1 MPYVERTVI
10 AGRVRE
16 TKKMYTS
23 RYHREGEK
31 RQKKENPTPD
41 KQKKVNE
48 RKAEEQ
54 LRWKL
59 NANFGA
65 KDYHVVLHYYDHM
78 KPVDPERGEEDKK
91 KFLRLLCKEYRKAE
105 LEWKYIACTEHKYS
119 TNLHH
124 HIITKRSS
132 IELIQEVWW
141 KVVGEDNG
149 NISVKPL
156 DKRGNHAKLAAYLI
170 KESRSM
176 MEYWKK
182 RGKRYKRFSCSK
194 GLDCPEPEYR
204 VVDANSWANEPK
216 AKKGWI
222 ILKDDNGNLAQ
233 TGFCEM
239 TGYAWQEYF
248 ELWADESTPPQ
259 PGRKRGRKIKA
270 FREEAS

>member
-31 RQKKENPTPD
+31 RQSKENPTPE

-65 KDYHVVLHYYDHM
+65 KDFHLVLHYSDKS
-78 KPVDPERGEEDKK
+78 KPVDPERAEADKK
-91 KFLRLLCKEYRKAE
+91 KFLRLLCKEYRKRGM
-105 LEWKYIACTEHKYS
+105 EWKYIACTEHKYS
-119 TNLHH
+119 TNIHH
-124 HIITKRSS
+124 HII
-132 IELIQEVWW
+132 IPACPVDLLQEVWW
-141 KVVGEDNG
+141 KVVGEDGG
-149 NISVKPL
+149 NPSIKPM
-156 DKRGNHAKLAAYLI
+156 DKRGNHGKLAAYLM

-176 MEYWKK
+176 MEYWKA

-194 GLDCPEPEYR
+194 GLECPEPEYR
-204 VVDANSWANEPK
+204 VVDSNSWANEPR
-216 AKKGWI
+216 ARKGYVL
-222 ILKDDNGNLAQ
+222 LKDDNGDVARC
-233 TGFCEM
+233 GFCEL

-248 ELWADESTPPQ
+248 ELWADEQSPP
-259 PGRKRGRKIKA
+259 PKAKLRGKKI
-270 FREEAS
+270 EMQ

>member
-31 RQKKENPTPD
+31 RQSKENPTPE

-48 RKAEEQ
+48 RKAEER

-59 NANFGA
+59 NANFKA
-65 KDYHVVLHYYDHM
+65 KDYHVVLHYSDKL
-78 KPVDPERGEEDKK
+78 KPVDPERAEKDKQ
-91 KFLRLLCKEYRKAE
+91 KFVSLLRRAYRKHGF
-105 LEWKYIACTEHKYS
+105 EWKCIATSEHKYF
-119 TNLHH
+119 TNIHH

-132 IELIQEVWW
+132 LELVQEVWW
-141 KVVGEDNG
+141 KVVGEDGG
-149 NISVKPL
+149 NVSIKPM
-156 DKRGNHAKLAAYLI
+156 DKRGNHAKLASYLM

-176 MEYWKK
+176 MQYWKE

-216 AKKGWI
+216 AKKGYI
-222 ILKDDNGNLAQ
+222 LLKDDNGDVARC
-233 TGFCEM
+233 GFCEL

-248 ELWADESTPPQ
+248 ELWADEKSVPP
-259 PGRKRGRKIKA
+259 KVKLRGKKIPMP
-270 FREEAS
+270 

>member
-31 RQKKENPTPD
+31 RQKKENVTPE
-41 KQKKVNE
+41 KQVRVNE

-65 KDYHVVLHYYDHM
+65 KDFHLVLHYTDKM
-78 KPVDPERGEEDKK
+78 KPVDPERAEEDKK
-91 KFLRLLCKEYRKAE
+91 KFLRQLCRECRK
-105 LEWKYIACTEHKYS
+105 LNLPWKYIACTENKYQV
-119 TNLHH
+119 NIHH
-124 HIITKRSS
+124 HIIMPPLPV
-132 IELIQEVWW
+132 ELIQEVWW
-141 KVVGEDNG
+141 KIVGEDGG
-149 NISVKPL
+149 NISIKPM
-156 DKRGNHAKLAAYLI
+156 DRRGNHAKLASYLM

-176 MEYWKK
+176 MKYWKE

-194 GLDCPEPEYR
+194 GLICPEPEYR
-204 VVDANSWANEPK
+204 VVDSNSWANEPK
-216 AKKGWI
+216 PRKGYI
-222 ILKDDNGNLAQ
+222 LLKDDDGNVAQ
-233 TGFCEM
+233 CGFCEL

-248 ELWADESTPPQ
+248 ELWMDESSPPE
-259 PGRKRGRKIKA
+259 PGRRRGRKISPGK
-270 FREEAS
+270 EVQ